1 MRECRKIGVKAVL
14 GTVGMVIFLAAAIC
28 GYGWHCCMVE
38 KDKLLAENN
47 RQKIKTAA
55 YEKKLDEYIQRLA
68 EYERME
74 EERVE
79 WLENGFSRQGGVYL
93 IGKSGQMYELAEL
106 VAFGDEI
113 EPGVA
118 AAKADYRLVN
128 DLELDDWFRL
138 GSESMPFRGSLDG
151 DGHTISGYF
160 MSKSETGA
168 ECFLVSDGN
177 ARIENLI
184 VENKMK
190 AYSEVKINISTDEG
204 SKEIGE
210 ALEVLRIFPQCSI
223 KLRIEGYYADTDA
236 LVGALA
242 EHWAGDWKRTGQ
254 CISVNFLPEHN
265 CEGKDAVSMKPF
277 VGLLGEGGSRIVEEI
292 LEKEES
298 FLAFIRLEQ
307 VEGLE
312 CCTFAVHGKEEEEH
326 HLLLRGQWDG
336 EEVGLQHF
344 VIPHAEY
351 RKTYHNYY
359 IEQEDVNFDGKAD
372 LLIHETNS
380 WGSGGSFCEYRA
392 IIWDV
397 DKGRFAYYPSFPEVL
412 NVLEF
417 DRGRVLCRG
426 RLGWEQEI
434 VQEYGVVNGIYEET
448 RRLELKRTSPE
459 DSMAGVLYYY
469 EMGKLIRTHN
479 LTRGT
484 EEASELY
491 PDLSYWGKG

>member
-1 MRECRKIGVKAVL
+1 MRKCRKIGAKAVL
-14 GTVGMVIFLAAAIC
+14 GTVGMVVFLAAAIC

-47 RQKIKTAA
+47 RQKIKTDA

-118 AAKADYRLVN
+118 AGKADYRLVN

-254 CISVNFLPEHN
+254 CIS
-265 CEGKDAVSMKPF
+265 GA
-277 VGLLGEGGSRIVEEI
+277 
-292 LEKEES
+292 
-298 FLAFIRLEQ
+298 
-307 VEGLE
+307 
-312 CCTFAVHGKEEEEH
+312 
-326 HLLLRGQWDG
+326 
-336 EEVGLQHF
+336 
-344 VIPHAEY
+344 
-351 RKTYHNYY
+351 
-359 IEQEDVNFDGKAD
+359 
-372 LLIHETNS
+372 
-380 WGSGGSFCEYRA
+380 
-392 IIWDV
+392 
-397 DKGRFAYYPSFPEVL
+397 
-412 NVLEF
+412 
-417 DRGRVLCRG
+417 
-426 RLGWEQEI
+426 
-434 VQEYGVVNGIYEET
+434 
-448 RRLELKRTSPE
+448 
-459 DSMAGVLYYY
+459 
-469 EMGKLIRTHN
+469 
-479 LTRGT
+479 
-484 EEASELY
+484 
-491 PDLSYWGKG
+491 